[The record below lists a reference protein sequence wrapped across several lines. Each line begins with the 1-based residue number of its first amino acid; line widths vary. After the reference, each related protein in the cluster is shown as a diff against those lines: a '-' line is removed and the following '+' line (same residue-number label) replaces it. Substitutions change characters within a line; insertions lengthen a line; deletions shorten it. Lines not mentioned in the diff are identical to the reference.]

1 MGSKKTTKS
10 KSTNTL
16 PDWLKNPYMQATQS
30 ATAAAAQPAIGQNTQ
45 AVLDRVFQDSGFGSQ
60 VANQGLSTLGNM
72 SQGNFGPYADSLVK
86 AANGDYLT
94 ADSNPYIKGVANQ
107 GADAAQARINAQF
120 GSAGRSNG
128 SGLYAQLFGQG
139 IADAANSVYFQN
151 YENER
156 NRQQAAAGGLLNTQL
171 SASSQIP
178 SLTSAMLQSNQAGLS
193 AGNYQDNAEM
203 ERLRQYT
210 SLLSSLS
217 APFGMNSSKTVEKSG
232 GLGATLGSIAQIAG
246 AVAAPFTGGASLGIG
261 SALGGAM
268 GGGSSPIMGG
278 GFNSALSGMVTGNLP
293 SWLG

>member
-1 MGSKKTTKS
+1 MGSKSTTKQ
-10 KSTNTL
+10 KSTTTNTL
-16 PDWLKNPYMQATQS
+16 PDWLKNPYMQATQNA
-30 ATAAAAQPAIGQNTQ
+30 ATAAAQPAIGQNTQ
-45 AVLDRVFQDSGFGSQ
+45 AVLDRVFQDSALGSS

-72 SQGNFGPYADSLVK
+72 SQGNFGPYADSLIK

-178 SLTSAMLQSNQAGLS
+178 GLTSAMLQSNQAGLS

-210 SLLSSLS
+210 SLLSGLS
-217 APFGMNSSKTVEKSG
+217 APFGVQNMNSKTEQKTG
-232 GLGATLGSIAQIAG
+232 GLGSVLGTVASLGG
-246 AVAAPFTGGASLGIG
+246 ALAAPFTGGASLLG
-261 SALGGAM
+261 SAAGAA
-268 GGGSSPIMGG
+268 SPILGG
-278 GFNSALSGMVTGNLP
+278 GFNSALSGMATGALP
-293 SWLG
+293 SWLGK